1 MAAPIKFNLRV
12 FSKIRVTLQVNY
24 MKEADCALVEY
35 LGIILVLVNLLIADI
50 TSLMV
55 DLLQPFL

>member
-1 MAAPIKFNLRV
+1 MAAPIEFNLRV

-24 MKEADCALVEY
+24 VKEADCTPVEY
-35 LGIILVLVNLLIADI
+35 LGIVLVLAYLLIADI

-55 DLLQPFL
+55 VLL